1 MISKDDIEAFK
12 EERNTQKAGHVFR
25 YEKDGPDGDPDM
37 SFTVKQLDS
46 YPAELLFTVSDDF
59 VSNDKM
65 SIFLPKHVVREMI
78 KAMEKVL

>member
-46 YPAELLFTVSDDF
+46 YPAELVFTVSDDF

-65 SIFLPKHVVREMI
+65 SIMLPKHVVREMI

>member
-12 EERNTQKAGHVFR
+12 EEQPAMNAGHVFR
-25 YEKDGPDGDPDM
+25 YEQDGPDGDPGM
-37 SFTVKQLDS
+37 SFTVKQLDG
-46 YPAELLFTVSDDF
+46 YPAELAFTVSDDWF
-59 VSNDKM
+59 NSDKM